1 MSKFYKFYLNK
12 GIQKII
18 NLNHVSSII
27 LQKNIIELNYK
38 TNNYTGFLVF
48 GTGVFESENNTE
60 KIDCQNEKEALDV
73 FEDIFRKFKD

>member
-1 MSKFYKFYLNK
+1 MSKFYKFYLDK

-48 GTGVFESENNTE
+48 GTGVFESNNTE
-60 KIDCQNEKEALDV
+60 KIDCQNEKEALNV
-73 FEDIFRKFKD
+73 FEDIFKKLKED